1 VPEPAAPADPRVI
14 ELEEAAFRAWP
25 ASRVEALGGWRLRA
39 CPLPTRRI
47 NSVWTCA
54 SEGGLGLRARIAAAE
69 AFYAGLG
76 QQARFQLSP
85 ASQPP
90 DLDAR
95 LAARGYVV
103 EAPVRVQAA
112 SVADV
117 AGHARA
123 AGVTAC
129 VLERPEAEWLEL
141 AGRRG
146 RFRDRLDAFVDLLAR
161 VGAGGGFALARVDGE
176 PAATALGVCEA
187 PWCGIFAMAT
197 LAEQRRRG
205 AARALL
211 AALAAWGAARGA
223 RQLYLQVETDNAA
236 ALALY
241 AAAGFRDVYAYHYRT
256 LQTGT

>member
-1 VPEPAAPADPRVI
+1 VL
-14 ELEEAAFRAWP
+14 ELEEAAFRAWT

-39 CPLPTRRI
+39 CPLPTRRT

-54 SEGGLGLRARIAAAE
+54 SEGGLELPARVAGVE

-76 QQARFQLSP
+76 QPARFQLSP

-90 DLDAR
+90 DLDAH
-95 LAARGYVV
+95 LTARGYVV

-112 SVADV
+112 SVAGV
-117 AGHARA
+117 AGQACA
-123 AGVTAC
+123 AGVRAC
-129 VLERPEAEWLEL
+129 VLDRPEGEWLDL

-146 RFRDRLDAFVDLLAR
+146 RFRDQLDAFVELLAR
-161 VGAGGGFALARVDGE
+161 VGGRGGFALARVDGE

-187 PWCGIFAMAT
+187 PWCGVFAMAT
-197 LAEQRRRG
+197 LAERRRHG

-223 RQLYLQVETDNAA
+223 RQLYLQVETDNAV

-256 LQTGT
+256 RQTGA